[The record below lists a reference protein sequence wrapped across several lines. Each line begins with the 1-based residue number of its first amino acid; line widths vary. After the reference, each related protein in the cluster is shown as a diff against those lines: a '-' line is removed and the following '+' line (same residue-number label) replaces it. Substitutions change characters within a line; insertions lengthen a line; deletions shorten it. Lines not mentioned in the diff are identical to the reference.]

1 MSDDDTPGTDL
12 IPASAMILAAKPPPN
27 DGRTWPYDRELAA
40 RIADQVADNVSLH
53 EQRALDPLTVP
64 PVTVLMAW
72 RKQHPEFG
80 LLLDH
85 AERVR
90 ADLLAEQALLLADT
104 AKGQPARVAL
114 MISTRLKT
122 AERLD
127 PERFGSAVAVGG
139 PAGKTDEQPT
149 APALTD
155 EQLQQLASVG
165 VSTTPSVEGDKAPA

>member
-1 MSDDDTPGTDL
+1 MHDTDDDTPGTDL
-12 IPASAMILAAKPPPN
+12 VPASALVLAAKPPPN
-27 DGRTWPYDRELAA
+27 DGRTWRYDRELAA
-40 RIADQVADNVSLH
+40 RIADAVADNVSLH

-90 ADLLAEQALLLADT
+90 ADLLAEQALVLADT

-127 PERFGSAVAVGG
+127 PDRFGSGG
-139 PAGKTDEQPT
+139 AAGAPAAGKDDQPT
-149 APALTD
+149 APQLTD
-155 EQLQQLASVG
+155 DQLAALA
-165 VSTTPSVEGDKAPA
+165 TMPSKERV